1 MSKNKKENKKEHKR
15 ENKKENKKEHKRE
28 NKKENKREEEID
40 TKIETMS
47 GFSLKIGDN
56 THKGD
61 YKNIIVED
69 FSLSI
74 EKKILF
80 DNSELKIIYGNKYGL
95 IGKNGIGKTT
105 LLNHINKKILPISEH
120 LDILLVEQEV
130 KSSDKNV
137 LETVLDANE
146 KKRKMEKQIE
156 IMEDKIDKEEIN
168 MEFLEEMNII
178 KEELKLIGSDRDES
192 VVKKILYGLGF
203 SEEEQK
209 QATKYFSGGWRMRI
223 ALAKALYMEPTL
235 LILDEP
241 TNHLDLNAVLWLT
254 NYLITW
260 KKGLLIVSHN
270 QTFLNDICTDI
281 LHIDNFKINYYKGN
295 YINFIK
301 KQSKNKELEQTKWVK
316 YEKQIKAMK
325 KNNTHK
331 DKINEFIRIQNIK
344 KPEKEYK
351 VNIDFGNPTILK
363 GELIKLEN
371 VCFGYN
377 KLLLNNV
384 NIEIYQNSRI
394 TIVGPNGVGKTTL
407 INLIVNN
414 LESTQGDIYRNQALK
429 IAYYN
434 QHFINILPQDKTP
447 VDYLLEING
456 KYKEQE
462 IRQMLGIIGLEGY
475 NHKKIIGELSGG
487 QKARVVLVYCQ
498 ILNPHLL
505 VMDEPTNHLDIE
517 TINGLIE
524 GINNFKGAIILVTHD
539 MELITETNSDLWVI
553 ENKKIKKYK
562 GDYEDYKEDILNN

>member
-1 MSKNKKENKKEHKR
+1 
-15 ENKKENKKEHKRE
+15 
-28 NKKENKREEEID
+28 
-40 TKIETMS
+40 
-47 GFSLKIGDN
+47 
-56 THKGD
+56 
-61 YKNIIVED
+61 
-69 FSLSI
+69 
-74 EKKILF
+74 
-80 DNSELKIIYGNKYGL
+80 
-95 IGKNGIGKTT
+95 
-105 LLNHINKKILPISEH
+105 
-120 LDILLVEQEV
+120 
-130 KSSDKNV
+130 
-137 LETVLDANE
+137 
-146 KKRKMEKQIE
+146 
-156 IMEDKIDKEEIN
+156 
-168 MEFLEEMNII
+168 
-178 KEELKLIGSDRDES
+178 
-192 VVKKILYGLGF
+192 
-203 SEEEQK
+203 
-209 QATKYFSGGWRMRI
+209 
-223 ALAKALYMEPTL
+223 PTL

-429 IAYYN
+429 IAY
-434 QHFINILPQDKTP
+434 
-447 VDYLLEING
+447 
-456 KYKEQE
+456 
-462 IRQMLGIIGLEGY
+462 
-475 NHKKIIGELSGG
+475 
-487 QKARVVLVYCQ
+487 
-498 ILNPHLL
+498 
-505 VMDEPTNHLDIE
+505 
-517 TINGLIE
+517 
-524 GINNFKGAIILVTHD
+524 
-539 MELITETNSDLWVI
+539 
-553 ENKKIKKYK
+553 
-562 GDYEDYKEDILNN
+562 